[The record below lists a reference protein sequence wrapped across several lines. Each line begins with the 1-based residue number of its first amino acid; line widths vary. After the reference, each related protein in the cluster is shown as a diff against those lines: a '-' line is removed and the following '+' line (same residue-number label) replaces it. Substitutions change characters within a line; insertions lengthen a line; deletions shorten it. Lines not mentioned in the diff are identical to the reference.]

1 MDRKTAY
8 VEKLST
14 ELVELERQLDTLNY
28 EADNAGEELRAGY
41 RQRIDSLLRQRHII
55 ELKLQKVAAGS
66 DVTWQEITE
75 GGDDSWAEIKEDLH
89 DTIVGIK

>member
-14 ELVELERQLDTLNY
+14 ELVELDRQLDTLNY
-28 EADNAGEELRAGY
+28 QADNAGEELKAGY
-41 RQRIDSLLRQRHII
+41 RQRIDSLLQQRQII
-55 ELKLQKVAAGS
+55 ELKLQNVAAGS
-66 DVTWQEITE
+66 DMSWQEITA
-75 GGDDSWAEIKEDLH
+75 GGDDSWAEIREDLH